1 LIPHMKR
8 YVALREVT
16 ENWSLQ
22 GVNAGLEPDK
32 LFTWIEENLLGR
44 WSHRRMTLEEVRRI
58 TGMRPRGGFFFFVA
72 FEDPS
77 DALKFDL
84 KISPPMGQA

>member
-1 LIPHMKR
+1 
-8 YVALREVT
+8 
-16 ENWSLQ
+16 
-22 GVNAGLEPDK
+22 
-32 LFTWIEENLLGR
+32 
-44 WSHRRMTLEEVRRI
+44 MTLEEVRRI
-58 TGMRPRGGFFFFVA
+58 TGMTPRGGFFFFLA